1 MSQFISLE
9 QAVAMTTLYRKEKE
23 NVLAEPFKG
32 QNILARCETFD
43 RVVLDTLLA
52 KTGCAAIRIYYG
64 MDETL
69 KVHAIVVPVNA
80 ENEDI
85 LPTSAVTLTEDEDDG
100 IGENAQRCPVDCPP
114 PSPLN
119 P

>member
-9 QAVAMTTLYRKEKE
+9 KAVEMTSLYRQEKE
-23 NVLAEPFKG
+23 NILANDYRN
-32 QNILARCETFD
+32 QNILAISETFD
-43 RVVLDTLLA
+43 RGVLDTLLA
-52 KTGCAAIRIYYG
+52 KPGCASIRIYYG

-69 KVHAIVVPVNA
+69 KVHAILVPVN
-80 ENEDI
+80 ESNEDI
-85 LPTSAVTLTEDEDDG
+85 LPVVPAGNELMEGSD
-100 IGENAQRCPVDCPP
+100 IGEQAYRCPEQCPP